1 MIKSTCN
8 RDKKIFYPLL
18 MHHKSGYIALVK
30 GTRITGKNKMEWATG
45 IILTGNNTGL
55 ILTTVLLSE
64 FVEITLSNS

>member
-1 MIKSTCN
+1 
-8 RDKKIFYPLL
+8 
-18 MHHKSGYIALVK
+18 MHHKSSYIALVT
-30 GTRITGKNKMEWATG
+30 GTRITGKNKIEWATG